1 MKNTSANVQSIKD
14 SLSLGKQRT
23 YNEIIELLDAQ
34 WNTNLNDVSL
44 VSITALDKSLGYL
57 SKKLNPIFIGGTNG
71 KSLTLEFTKKIL
83 EHEGLTVGALF
94 APHILT
100 YNERFCINNEYINN
114 KVFTELAN
122 QVINIVEIENIVAST
137 RDILTG
143 MALLYFTKN
152 NVDVALFELEDITTA
167 RPVTICTPRIIGIT
181 RITNNQA
188 NTNVPVSEEAIDS
201 MLSIVKKNTHV
212 VSADQSKLNLQAMQ
226 RIVTS
231 IGGLWS
237 MPIRKL
243 ATLAYPFEQLHGRC
257 AALAERIAQMYINSF
272 VEETEKANSLLAK
285 KKGQRGRPTL
295 EAKRASEINPKK
307 TIEQFWK
314 ETENSLNGR
323 FQLLEKE
330 KPTILLDNA
339 SNLDAFKNLLLG
351 IRLLH
356 YRKQLKGLTIILG
369 CNNPDLDIPEFTKT
383 LRYFFKKTSGQIII
397 VPVESIPG
405 DTKSASWDVEK
416 LTNDAKSMNIKARSA
431 KSVAQAFEIAAK
443 SVDDRNGLVVIT
455 GSNSVISEYWHYKGI
470 KKI

>member
-1 MKNTSANVQSIKD
+1 MKSMSTNIQNSQDAVSI
-14 SLSLGKQRT
+14 SKQRT
-23 YNEIIELLDAQ
+23 YSEVVEFLDAH
-34 WNTNLNDVSL
+34 WKTNTSDSSL
-44 VSITALDKSLGYL
+44 HTITTLDKILGFP
-57 SKKLNPIFIGGTNG
+57 SKKLNSILIGGTNG
-71 KSLTLEFTKKIL
+71 KSLALEFTRKIL
-83 EHEGLTVGALF
+83 VNEEMNVGTLF

-100 YNERFCINNEYINN
+100 YNERFAINNEYINN
-114 KVFTELAN
+114 KNFTEIAN
-122 QVINIVEIENIVAST
+122 QIINIAHAEKLNAST
-137 RDILTG
+137 RDILTA
-143 MALLYFTKN
+143 MALVYFTKN
-152 NVDVALFELEDITTA
+152 NVDVALFELEDITET
-167 RPVTICTPRIIGIT
+167 RPVTICTPHIIGIT

-188 NTNVPVSEEAIDS
+188 NTNIPVSESTIDS

-226 RIVTS
+226 KTVLAL
-231 IGGLWS
+231 GGVWS

-243 ATLAYPFEQLHGRC
+243 ATLTYPFEQLHGRC
-257 AALAERIAQMYINSF
+257 AALAERIAQMYINLF
-272 VEETEKANSLLAK
+272 VEDKEKTHSLLAK

-314 ETENSLNGR
+314 ETENGLNGR

-356 YRKQLKGLTIILG
+356 YRKQIKGLTIILG
-369 CNNPDLDIPEFTKT
+369 CNNPNLDISEFTKT

-405 DTKSASWDVEK
+405 DTKSAVWDIEK

-431 KSVAQAFEIAAK
+431 KSIAQAFEYAAK
-443 SVDDRNGLVVIT
+443 SVDDRNGLVVVT
-455 GSNSVISEYWHYKGI
+455 GSSSIISQYWDYKGI
-470 KKI
+470 KKV